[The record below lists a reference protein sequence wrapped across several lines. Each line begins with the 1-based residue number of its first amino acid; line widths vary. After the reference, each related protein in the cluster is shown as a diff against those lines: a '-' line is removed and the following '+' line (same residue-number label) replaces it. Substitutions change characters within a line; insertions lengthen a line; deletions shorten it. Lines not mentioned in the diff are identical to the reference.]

1 MEFSPGKKTQSFKHY
16 NTKKTLCVNVC
27 THADFTNF
35 ISTFRMFGMVLERLY
50 LQDMQKISGEVEQKI
65 CAVGVTNILTEAPA
79 MIQNYEAF
87 WWVYSPITENMSIF
101 LYSSHIQFFFISTT
115 DIPLYDLLVFF
126 FFQGVSYSR
135 R

>member
-1 MEFSPGKKTQSFKHY
+1 
-16 NTKKTLCVNVC
+16 
-27 THADFTNF
+27 
-35 ISTFRMFGMVLERLY
+35 MFGMVLERLY

-101 LYSSHIQFFFISTT
+101 LYSYTFNFFLFKQQTFSCMICLFFSLARCKLLQAVISLFELPKDESTPDDEHFIEIEDTPGT
-115 DIPLYDLLVFF
+115 CIA
-126 FFQGVSYSR
+126 
-135 R
+135 

>member
-1 MEFSPGKKTQSFKHY
+1 
-16 NTKKTLCVNVC
+16 
-27 THADFTNF
+27 
-35 ISTFRMFGMVLERLY
+35 MFGMVLERLY

-101 LYSSHIQFFFISTT
+101 LYSSHIQFFFIWTT
-115 DIPLYDLLVFF
+115 DFPLYDLLVFF
-126 FFQGVSYSR
+126 FFPGVSYSR
-135 R
+135 RW